1 MIADMRETTSPRF
14 LVMCAWLKR
23 AVGEVVVLGLAIAF
37 AIALVTV
44 LVPIDVPGKDEVR
57 PRAFYDRMFLQQLLA
72 LPVWIG
78 AYYVLH
84 KLYGRWRHTQ
94 PR

>member
-1 MIADMRETTSPRF
+1 
-14 LVMCAWLKR
+14 MCAWLKR
-23 AVGEVVVLGLAIAF
+23 GVGEVVVLGLAIAF
-37 AIALVTV
+37 AVALVTV
-44 LVPIDVPGKDEVR
+44 LVPIDLPRKDEVP
-57 PRAFYDRMFLQQLLA
+57 PRAFYGRLFLQQLLT

-84 KLYGRWRHTQ
+84 KLYYRWRHRP